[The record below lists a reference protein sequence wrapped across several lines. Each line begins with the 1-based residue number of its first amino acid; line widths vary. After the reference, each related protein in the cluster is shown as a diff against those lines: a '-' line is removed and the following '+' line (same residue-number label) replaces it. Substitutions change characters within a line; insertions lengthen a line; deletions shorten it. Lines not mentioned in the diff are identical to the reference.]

1 MLAYDEKM
9 GDTMNSDTSRTLGF
23 GRVKTKTVED
33 KNKKT
38 FSDVAGCDEEKQ
50 SLKKLLNF

>member
-50 SLKKLLNF
+50 SSKKLLNF